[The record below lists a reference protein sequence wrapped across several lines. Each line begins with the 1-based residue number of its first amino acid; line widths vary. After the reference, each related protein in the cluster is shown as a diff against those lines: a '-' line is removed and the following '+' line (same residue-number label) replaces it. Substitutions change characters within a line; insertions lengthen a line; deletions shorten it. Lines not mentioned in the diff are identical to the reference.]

1 MPRGDPNRE
10 REVREAYAAHSTEL
24 YGLAIRFLGDPE
36 LAEEA
41 VQQTFLLARRAE
53 DHFDPEVGNLRSR
66 LFATL
71 RSVVLELGS
80 ARAAQSPD
88 AEGGVEATV
97 KRLEHSFLAWQLEEA
112 MRRISEQHR
121 RALIETF
128 YRGRSYAEVGAELSV
143 PQGTVK
149 SHVNDAL
156 RALKVALG
164 EVAIEGCEPREWQ
177 GWL

>member
-41 VQQTFLLARRAE
+41 VQQTFLLAWKAD
-53 DHFDPEVGNLRSR
+53 DHFDPEVGSLRSR

-71 RSVVLELGS
+71 RGVVLDLGS
-80 ARAAQSPD
+80 AQAARSPV

-97 KRLEHSFLAWQLEEA
+97 ERLEQSFLAWQVEEA
-112 MRRISEQHR
+112 MRRIGKQHR
-121 RALIETF
+121 QILVETF
-128 YRGRSYAEVGAELSV
+128 YRGRSYAEVGAELGL
-143 PQGTVK
+143 PQDTVE
-149 SHVNDAL
+149 SRVNDGL
-156 RALKVALG
+156 RALKVALS
-164 EVAIEGCEPREWQ
+164 ELAIEGCEPRD
-177 GWL
+177 